1 MEPNKKFNSC
11 VIKKAASNR
20 KQPFDYVIK
29 PQLISGILLSSQI
42 RIHIGF
48 INRYRKYSSEVGT
61 VKALRFFNQ

>member
-1 MEPNKKFNSC
+1 MCNKKGCFLF
-11 VIKKAASNR
+11 R

-61 VKALRFFNQ
+61 VKALRFF